1 MSSYPV
7 GVTSYI
13 EPVLHALRR
22 TPTGQT
28 AICSGAD
35 ARPVPG
41 CFDAEAAT
49 SCPLC
54 REIIA
59 LRRIA
64 HLSRPAGLRTVRRA
78 AGDGPTRSIARL
90 VRHTRRRR
98 PVTAWRKLACPMRS
112 HRAAPDYSEARLGT
126 SRPHEVTSTR
136 RWGRRTAR

>member
-7 GVTSYI
+7 GVTSYL
-13 EPVLHALRR
+13 EPVLHALRS

-28 AICSGAD
+28 AICSGED

-59 LRRIA
+59 LRRN
-64 HLSRPAGLRTVRRA
+64 RP
-78 AGDGPTRSIARL
+78 PE
-90 VRHTRRRR
+90 
-98 PVTAWRKLACPMRS
+98 PP
-112 HRAAPDYSEARLGT
+112 
-126 SRPHEVTSTR
+126 
-136 RWGRRTAR
+136 RRTADRTTRGA